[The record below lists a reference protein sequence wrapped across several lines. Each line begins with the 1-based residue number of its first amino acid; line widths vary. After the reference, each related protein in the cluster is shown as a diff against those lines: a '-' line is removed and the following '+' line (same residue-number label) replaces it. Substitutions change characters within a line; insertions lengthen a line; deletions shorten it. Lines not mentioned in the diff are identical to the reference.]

1 MSNVE
6 AIFQPKRLKEGRS
19 FRGLTQLKLAEQI
32 GITKQ
37 AISQFEKG
45 TMVPNLDMIYQ
56 FVDILE
62 FPINYFFKPYKENL
76 STPIFFRK
84 NKTSAKKTIFL
95 FETYISWMIDIYHYL
110 NEFLRMP
117 ELNMIYKNKLF
128 YSEDEIE
135 EAAKELRRIWGLGN
149 GPISN
154 MTTLLEN
161 NGFIISKID
170 LNVKKVDACSIM
182 LKEKRPMI
190 FLTQNTTSV
199 RSRRDMAHE
208 LGHQVLHSWMNKDDF
223 ETSSDIIEKEADLFA
238 NYFLMPRDAMER
250 ECFAVNS
257 STSLLAMK
265 KRWGTSMLSILYH
278 LYNLDLISNTL
289 FEKLSQNIYRR
300 GWRTHEPYDDEIMQ
314 EKPELIKDAIDMLVD
329 NNIKTSYEIEEEM
342 SLPRKDIA
350 ELCGLSISF
359 FEDISLKKP
368 KLFLIKK

>member
-45 TMVPNLDMIYQ
+45 TMLPNLDMTYQ

-170 LNVKKVDACSIM
+170 LNVK
-182 LKEKRPMI
+182 R
-190 FLTQNTTSV
+190 
-199 RSRRDMAHE
+199 
-208 LGHQVLHSWMNKDDF
+208 
-223 ETSSDIIEKEADLFA
+223 
-238 NYFLMPRDAMER
+238 
-250 ECFAVNS
+250 
-257 STSLLAMK
+257 
-265 KRWGTSMLSILYH
+265 
-278 LYNLDLISNTL
+278 
-289 FEKLSQNIYRR
+289 
-300 GWRTHEPYDDEIMQ
+300 
-314 EKPELIKDAIDMLVD
+314 
-329 NNIKTSYEIEEEM
+329 
-342 SLPRKDIA
+342 
-350 ELCGLSISF
+350 
-359 FEDISLKKP
+359 
-368 KLFLIKK
+368 